1 MPTLKGQEDKNKQET
16 KELISDIENKE
27 TVVPQKSRGDLQ
39 KAGNDNHHWM
49 LLGGDVKWR
58 FKITSGIHDME
69 GIGDVHQSCFNE
81 VTRPEAR
88 LE

>member
-39 KAGNDNHHWM
+39 KAGNDNHH
-49 LLGGDVKWR
+49 
-58 FKITSGIHDME
+58 
-69 GIGDVHQSCFNE
+69 
-81 VTRPEAR
+81 
-88 LE
+88 